1 MSTTLPA
8 TSVSEPG
15 EPTNG
20 ESLAIYEKLWALAN
34 NLWWSWHP
42 ECDQL
47 FRDIDPIRWRQ
58 LDHNPVAMLR
68 EMKVDQLGQRVAELV
83 LQSRVNYAYR
93 RLQEYLTSTQTWAS
107 TNAGVLGAKPVAYFS
122 AD

>member
-1 MSTTLPA
+1 MSTTLPL
-8 TSVSEPG
+8 TSTSESG

-20 ESLAIYEKLWALAN
+20 ESAMIYDKLWGLAN

-68 EMKVDQLGQRVAELV
+68 EMSVEQVGQRVGELV

-93 RLQEYLTSTQTWAS
+93 RLQE
-107 TNAGVLGAKPVAYFS
+107 
-122 AD
+122 